1 VSDTFADLISKEREA
16 TQMTLSKIRDHLPI
30 DPWEASAYA
39 VSMGL
44 AIHVPRML
52 YEAWKEGAIPDLELA
67 LWAVWVHNRSPLQGL
82 GERRW
87 LQLFKAA
94 GFAVVTGGTA
104 GTVAE
109 YEHLSEK
116 PTEPITVWRGAAL
129 TNGRGMSWSVHRGCA
144 RGFAVGVS
152 QDGIES
158 AVFEA
163 TVPVR
168 AVLALFGDAREQECV
183 VNPNMLRGRVRID
196 EMIPAQGLR
205 TWPPA

>member
-1 VSDTFADLISKEREA
+1 
-16 TQMTLSKIRDHLPI
+16 MTLSKIRDHLPI

-44 AIHVPRML
+44 ASHVPRML
-52 YEAWKEGAIPDLELA
+52 YEAWKGGSIRDLELA

-94 GFAVVTGGTA
+94 GFTVVTGETV

-109 YEHLSEK
+109 YEHLTEK
-116 PTEPITVWRGAAL
+116 PTEPVTVWRGAAL
-129 TNGRGMSWSVHRGCA
+129 TNGRGMSWSTHRECA

-163 TVPVR
+163 TVPFR
-168 AVLALFGDAREQECV
+168 SVLALFGDQREQECV
-183 VNPNMLRGRVRID
+183 VNPNMLRGRVRVD
-196 EMIPAQGLR
+196 EVIPAQPLR
-205 TWPPA
+205 PWPPT